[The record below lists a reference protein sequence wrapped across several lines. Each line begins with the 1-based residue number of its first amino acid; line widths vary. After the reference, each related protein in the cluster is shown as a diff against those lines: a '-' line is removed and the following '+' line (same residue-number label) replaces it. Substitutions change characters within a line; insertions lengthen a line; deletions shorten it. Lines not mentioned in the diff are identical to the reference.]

1 MKIIIVGRGRM
12 GKMIAACAEESGIDV
27 AGLYGHETAASLAA
41 AGKADALIDFSAP
54 AALPAVAE
62 FVRRTG
68 TPLVSGTTGY
78 NETEEAELASLAD
91 AAPVVVSANYSVGVA
106 VLKHLVAEAVRC
118 LPDFDVEIV
127 ETHHRMKK
135 DAPSGTAKML
145 LSVLNPDGDRPIT
158 EGRSG
163 FSPRTENEI
172 GVHAVRGGTV
182 AGVHTVSFFG
192 ADEEVSLTHRAENR
206 RIFALGALKAAQ
218 ILATA
223 AKGQHTFED
232 LLFSQSAK

>member
-1 MKIIIVGRGRM
+1 MNISIVGRGRM
-12 GKMIAACAEESGIDV
+12 GKMIAACAEEAGIDV

-78 NETEEAELASLAD
+78 NDAEEAELASLAVV
-91 AAPVVVSANYSVGVA
+91 APVVASANYSVGVA
-106 VLKHLVAEAVRC
+106 VLKHLVAEASRC

-163 FSPRTENEI
+163 FSPRKENEI

-192 ADEEVSLTHRAENR
+192 DDEEVSLTHRAENR

-223 AKGQHTFED
+223 AKGRHTFED
-232 LLFSQSAK
+232 LLFSQSAE

>member
-12 GKMIAACAEESGIDV
+12 GKMIAACAEEAGIDV

-78 NETEEAELASLAD
+78 NDAEEAELASLAVV
-91 AAPVVVSANYSVGVA
+91 APVVASANYSVGVA
-106 VLKHLVAEAVRC
+106 VLKHLVAEASRC

-163 FSPRTENEI
+163 FSPRKENEI

-192 ADEEVSLTHRAENR
+192 DDEEVSLTHRAENR

-223 AKGQHTFED
+223 AKGRHTFED
-232 LLFSQSAK
+232 LLFSQSAE

>member
-12 GKMIAACAEESGIDV
+12 GKMIAACAEEVGIDV

-78 NETEEAELASLAD
+78 NDAEEAELASLAVV
-91 AAPVVVSANYSVGVA
+91 APVVASANYSVGVA
-106 VLKHLVAEAVRC
+106 VLKHLVAEASRY

-145 LSVLNPDGDRPIT
+145 LSVLNPDGDRPVT

-163 FSPRTENEI
+163 FSPRIDREI

-192 ADEEVSLTHRAENR
+192 TDEEVSLTHRAENR

-223 AKGQHTFED
+223 AKGRHTFED
-232 LLFSQSAK
+232 LLFSQSAE

>member
-12 GKMIAACAEESGIDV
+12 GKMIAACAEEAGIDV
-27 AGLYGHETAASLAA
+27 AGLYGHENAASLAA

-68 TPLVSGTTGY
+68 TPLVSGTTGC
-78 NETEEAELASLAD
+78 NDAEEAELASLAD
-91 AAPVVVSANYSVGVA
+91 VAPVVASANYSVGVA
-106 VLKHLVAEAVRC
+106 VLKHLVSEAARY

-145 LSVLNPDGDRPIT
+145 LSVLNPDGGRPIT

-163 FSPRTENEI
+163 FAPRKENEI

-218 ILATA
+218 ILAA
-223 AKGQHTFED
+223 APKGRHTFED
-232 LLFSQSAK
+232 LLFSQSAQ

>member
-12 GKMIAACAEESGIDV
+12 GKMIATCAEEAGIDV

-41 AGKADALIDFSAP
+41 AGKVDALIDFSAP

-78 NETEEAELASLAD
+78 NATEDAELASLAN
-91 AAPVVVSANYSVGVA
+91 AAPVVASANYSVGVA
-106 VLKHLVAEAVRC
+106 VLKHLVAEASRC

-145 LSVLNPDGDRPIT
+145 LSVLNPEGDRTIV

-163 FSPRTENEI
+163 FAPRTEREI

-218 ILATA
+218 ILAA
-223 AKGQHTFED
+223 APKGRHTFED
-232 LLFSQSAK
+232 LLFSQSAQ

>member
-12 GKMIAACAEESGIDV
+12 GKMIAACAEEAGIDV
-27 AGLYGHETAASLAA
+27 ARLYGHETAASLAA

-78 NETEEAELASLAD
+78 NDAEEAELASLAD
-91 AAPVVVSANYSVGVA
+91 VAPVVASANYSVGVA
-106 VLKHLVAEAVRC
+106 VLKHLVAEASRC

-163 FSPRTENEI
+163 FSPRKENEI

-192 ADEEVSLTHRAENR
+192 DDEEVSLTHRAENR

-218 ILATA
+218 ILATT
-223 AKGQHTFED
+223 AKGRHTFED
-232 LLFSQSAK
+232 LLFSQSAE

>member
-12 GKMIAACAEESGIDV
+12 GKMIAACAEETGIDV
-27 AGLYGHETAASLAA
+27 AGLYGHENAASLAA
-41 AGKADALIDFSAP
+41 AGKVDALIDFSAP

-78 NETEEAELASLAD
+78 NETEDAELASLAD

-106 VLKHLVAEAVRC
+106 VLKHLVAEAARC

-163 FSPRTENEI
+163 FSPRRENEI
-172 GVHAVRGGTV
+172 GVHA
-182 AGVHTVSFFG
+182 VSFFG

-223 AKGQHTFED
+223 AKGRHTFED

>member
-12 GKMIAACAEESGIDV
+12 GKMIAACAEEAGIDV
-27 AGLYGHETAASLAA
+27 AGLYGHENAASLAA

-91 AAPVVVSANYSVGVA
+91 AAPVVVSA
-106 VLKHLVAEAVRC
+106 
-118 LPDFDVEIV
+118 EIS
-127 ETHHRMKK
+127 ETHHPMKK

-223 AKGQHTFED
+223 TKGRHTFED

>member
-12 GKMIAACAEESGIDV
+12 GKMIAACAEEAGIDV
-27 AGLYGHETAASLAA
+27 AGLYGHENAASLAA

-78 NETEEAELASLAD
+78 NDAEEAELASLAD
-91 AAPVVVSANYSVGVA
+91 VAPVVASANYSVGVA
-106 VLKHLVAEAVRC
+106 VLKHLVSEAARY

-145 LSVLNPDGDRPIT
+145 LSVLNPDGGRPIT

-163 FSPRTENEI
+163 FAPRKENEI

-182 AGVHTVSFFG
+182 AF
-192 ADEEVSLTHRAENR
+192 
-206 RIFALGALKAAQ
+206 IP
-218 ILATA
+218 
-223 AKGQHTFED
+223 
-232 LLFSQSAK
+232 

>member
-12 GKMIAACAEESGIDV
+12 GKMIAACAEEAGIDV

-78 NETEEAELASLAD
+78 NDAEEAELASLAD
-91 AAPVVVSANYSVGVA
+91 VAPVVASANYSVGVA
-106 VLKHLVAEAVRC
+106 VLKHLVAEASRC

-163 FSPRTENEI
+163 FSPRKENEI

-192 ADEEVSLTHRAENR
+192 DDEEVSLTHRAENR
-206 RIFALGALKAAQ
+206 RLFALGALKAAQ

-223 AKGQHTFED
+223 SKGRHTFVD
-232 LLFSQSAK
+232 LLFSQSAE

>member
-12 GKMIAACAEESGIDV
+12 GKMIATCAEEAGIDV

-78 NETEEAELASLAD
+78 NATEDAELASLAN
-91 AAPVVVSANYSVGVA
+91 AAPVVASANYSVGVA
-106 VLKHLVAEAVRC
+106 VLKHLVAEASRC

-145 LSVLNPDGDRPIT
+145 LSVLNPEGDRTIV

-163 FSPRTENEI
+163 FAPRTEREI

-218 ILATA
+218 ILAA
-223 AKGQHTFED
+223 APKGRHTFED
-232 LLFSQSAK
+232 LLFSQSAQ

>member
-12 GKMIAACAEESGIDV
+12 GKMIAACAEEAGIDV

-41 AGKADALIDFSAP
+41 AGKVDALIDFSAP

-78 NETEEAELASLAD
+78 NDAEEAELASLAD
-91 AAPVVVSANYSVGVA
+91 VAPVVASANYSVGVA
-106 VLKHLVAEAVRC
+106 VLKHLVGEASRY

-158 EGRSG
+158 EDRSG
-163 FSPRTENEI
+163 FSPRKENEI

-192 ADEEVSLTHRAENR
+192 TDEEVSLTHRAENR

-223 AKGQHTFED
+223 TKGRHTFED
-232 LLFSQSAK
+232 LLFSQSAE